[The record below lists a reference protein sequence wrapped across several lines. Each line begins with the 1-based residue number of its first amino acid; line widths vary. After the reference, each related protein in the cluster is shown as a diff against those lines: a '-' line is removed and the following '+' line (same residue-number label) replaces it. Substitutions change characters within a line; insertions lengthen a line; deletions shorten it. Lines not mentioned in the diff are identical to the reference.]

1 MSDGKRDAIETLPAR
16 LRELRDA
23 AGLSQSELAAAA
35 RTSVH
40 SVAKM
45 ERGERYPSLRLARD
59 IASALGCTIDALCLP
74 AGSAKPKRSRGR
86 PTEKNLEKISD

>member
-23 AGLSQSELAAAA
+23 AGLSQSDLATAAG
-35 RTSVH
+35 TSVH

-59 IASALGCTIDALCLP
+59 IASALGCSIDALCLP
-74 AGSAKPKRSRGR
+74 AGSTQPKRSRGR
-86 PTEKNLEKISD
+86 PPEKNLEKISD